1 MKAQDPL
8 TACRGGRRRT
18 VGQHRAPLNLSVTAI
33 TRGYH
38 A

>member
-1 MKAQDPL
+1 MKAHDPL

-18 VGQHRAPLNLSVTAI
+18 VGQHRAPLNLSVTPI